1 MESTVQTESSY
12 NMPDKDQKPESKS
25 FFSKEE
31 PKPEQPKKEDPKSPS
46 GYEGRRKNK
55 VCNDGKDWKDFH

>member
-1 MESTVQTESSY
+1 
-12 NMPDKDQKPESKS
+12 MPDKDQKPESKS